1 MTNSTSKRTVQLSR
15 FTKYGL
21 AIASIAATASLGFA
35 VLAQTPAPAAAPKS
49 SSQSSTTATKK
60 PATAGAATHAATY
73 DRALL
78 HPALLKDKAPD
89 TYVVKF
95 VTTRGDF
102 TITVNRAWAPLGADR
117 FYNLVKHHF
126 YDNAVVFRAV
136 PNFVTQFGISSYP
149 AVSTAWKKT
158 EIKDDPVTQSNKKGA
173 IVFATAGP
181 NTRTTQVFINLK
193 DNAFLDKTGF
203 APFGTVDG
211 AERGEA
217 GLIKE
222 RVVFKIDEDL
232 RRTGIRSCGG
242 EDDRA
247 FFVGLGD
254 GIVLDL
260 GLFPCGADGGIRADA
275 ELRDEIGNGAEDD
288 GVVIEVVFD
297 EIVEAVGSERRPG
310 AVDGDGEVAARGDEF
325 DDVSVGSF
333 VFQQRGMEECAIVG
347 GGVRCGACGGR
358 LFRCGGAAL

>member
-1 MTNSTSKRTVQLSR
+1 MKSPL
-15 FTKYGL
+15 YL
-21 AIASIAATASLGFA
+21 AALAATLTLSAA
-35 VLAQTPAPAAAPKS
+35 IQAQTPAATPKS
-49 SSQSSTTATKK
+49 TAQGSTTATKK
-60 PATAGAATHAATY
+60 PATTGSAATHAPTY

-126 YDNAVVFRAV
+126 YDNAVIFRAV

-158 EIKDDPVTQSNKKGA
+158 EIKDDPVSQTNKKGA

-203 APFGTVDG
+203 APFGTVD
-211 AERGEA
+211 
-217 GLIKE
+217 
-222 RVVFKIDEDL
+222 
-232 RRTGIRSCGG
+232 
-242 EDDRA
+242 
-247 FFVGLGD
+247 
-254 GIVLDL
+254 
-260 GLFPCGADGGIRADA
+260 ADGMKVVEMFYDQYGDNAGIDQDQI
-275 ELRDEIGNGAEDD
+275 EKTGKPYLDKSFPKLD
-288 GVVIEVVFD
+288 VIKSAT
-297 EIVEAVGSERRPG
+297 IISPAP
-310 AVDGDGEVAARGDEF
+310 AA
-325 DDVSVGSF
+325 SP
-333 VFQQRGMEECAIVG
+333 
-347 GGVRCGACGGR
+347 
-358 LFRCGGAAL
+358 AAKPKPAATTPKASSTTPKPKPAATPNQ

>member
-1 MTNSTSKRTVQLSR
+1 MTNSTSKTTVQLSR

-21 AIASIAATASLGFA
+21 AIAAVAAVAVSASLGFA
-35 VLAQTPAPAAAPKS
+35 TPAQTPAPAAAPKS
-49 SSQSSTTATKK
+49 SSQSGTTATKK
-60 PATAGAATHAATY
+60 PATAGTATHAATY

-102 TITVNRAWAPLGADR
+102 TITVTRAWAPLGADR

-149 AVSTAWKKT
+149 PVSAAWKKT
-158 EIKDDPVTQSNKKGA
+158 EIKDDPVSQTNKKGS

-203 APFGTVDG
+203 APFGTVD
-211 AERGEA
+211 
-217 GLIKE
+217 
-222 RVVFKIDEDL
+222 
-232 RRTGIRSCGG
+232 
-242 EDDRA
+242 
-247 FFVGLGD
+247 
-254 GIVLDL
+254 
-260 GLFPCGADGGIRADA
+260 ADGMKVVEMFYDQYGDNAGIDQDQI
-275 ELRDEIGNGAEDD
+275 EKTGKPYLDKSFPKLD
-288 GVVIEVVFD
+288 VIKSAT
-297 EIVEAVGSERRPG
+297 IISPAPTAVP
-310 AVDGDGEVAARGDEF
+310 AAKPK
-325 DDVSVGSF
+325 STATTPKSSATPKATPKTTPTPN
-333 VFQQRGMEECAIVG
+333 Q
-347 GGVRCGACGGR
+347 
-358 LFRCGGAAL
+358 

>member
-1 MTNSTSKRTVQLSR
+1 MKSPLHHAVL
-15 FTKYGL
+15 GL
-21 AIASIAATASLGFA
+21 ALALASFSPLAS
-35 VLAQTPAPAAAPKS
+35 AQTPATTTPKS
-49 SSQSSTTATKK
+49 TTTTKK
-60 PATAGAATHAATY
+60 PATAGTATATHAAY

-126 YDNAVVFRAV
+126 YDNASIFRAV
-136 PNFVTQFGISSYP
+136 PNFVAQFGISSYP

-158 EIKDDPVTQSNKKGA
+158 EIKDDPVSQTNKKGA

-211 AERGEA
+211 DGMKVVEMFYDQYGDNA
-217 GLIKE
+217 GIDQEQIEKTGKPYLDKGFPKLDVIKSATIISP
-222 RVVFKIDEDL
+222 VPTPSAPVHHTPAA
-232 RRTGIRSCGG
+232 TGT
-242 EDDRA
+242 A
-247 FFVGLGD
+247 K
-254 GIVLDL
+254 
-260 GLFPCGADGGIRADA
+260 PKPATTPKPAT
-275 ELRDEIGNGAEDD
+275 N
-288 GVVIEVVFD
+288 
-297 EIVEAVGSERRPG
+297 
-310 AVDGDGEVAARGDEF
+310 
-325 DDVSVGSF
+325 
-333 VFQQRGMEECAIVG
+333 Q
-347 GGVRCGACGGR
+347 
-358 LFRCGGAAL
+358 

>member
-1 MTNSTSKRTVQLSR
+1 MSSAKANNCVGNSNNPNSGFDPKQTERRNEMTNSTSKSTVQFSR
-15 FTKYGL
+15 FKKYGL
-21 AIASIAATASLGFA
+21 VAAASLAVGFA
-35 VLAQTPAPAAAPKS
+35 ALAQTPAPATAPKS
-49 SSQSSTTATKK
+49 SSQSGTTATKK
-60 PATAGAATHAATY
+60 PATSGAATAAHATY
-73 DRALL
+73 DRTLL

-203 APFGTVDG
+203 APFGTVD
-211 AERGEA
+211 A
-217 GLIKE
+217 G
-222 RVVFKIDEDL
+222 
-232 RRTGIRSCGG
+232 GM
-242 EDDRA
+242 
-247 FFVGLGD
+247 
-254 GIVLDL
+254 
-260 GLFPCGADGGIRADA
+260 
-275 ELRDEIGNGAEDD
+275 N
-288 GVVIEVVFD
+288 
-297 EIVEAVGSERRPG
+297 IVEMFYDQYGDSAGIDQDQIEKTGKPYLDKSFPKLDVIKSATIISPVPTAVP
-310 AVDGDGEVAARGDEF
+310 AAKPK
-325 DDVSVGSF
+325 STATTPKSSATPKATPKTTPTPN
-333 VFQQRGMEECAIVG
+333 Q
-347 GGVRCGACGGR
+347 
-358 LFRCGGAAL
+358 